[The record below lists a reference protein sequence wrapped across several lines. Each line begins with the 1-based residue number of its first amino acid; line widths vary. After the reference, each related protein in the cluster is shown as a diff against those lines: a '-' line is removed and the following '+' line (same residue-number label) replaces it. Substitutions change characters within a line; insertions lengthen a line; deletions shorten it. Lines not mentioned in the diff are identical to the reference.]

1 MVLLTGQVGLLDVLC
16 CVGLLGK
23 KISSMLVTSLVISL
37 PPLSFW
43 CLALFLFLPFFPLS
57 CMHAKILF

>member
-23 KISSMLVTSLVISL
+23 KDFKYVSYFPCYFIAPTFILVPGLVFVSSVF
-37 PPLSFW
+37 PPQLYA
-43 CLALFLFLPFFPLS
+43 C
-57 CMHAKILF
+57 